1 MSNLIAACVGDMH
14 VCPIKGHGSSPI
26 MPNGSSILVEGK
38 PIARVGDVTGCG
50 AVITQGY
57 PLALADGMP
66 VAYLGSPTSHGGS
79 IVSGNQRVILGVGTT
94 TAPVVD
100 FAMAGALDD
109 KGKLTPAAKQLLDKD
124 PQEFVRKA
132 AQKGA
137 LIDEGLP
144 DGEPEDFSA
153 EEDRPKVR
161 VEAGI
166 FFDGTGNNRDNTQAY
181 QRQMDE
187 CLTAHAAGA
196 ISEDEC
202 GTELSQIME
211 GSYLNAETN
220 VSKLE
225 RMYQQGQ
232 FQSEEWKEAH
242 RISTYVSGVGTKS
255 GESDDGPSMGLGLGE
270 QGILKK
276 IAEGSGDLAADIIR
290 FVSDPVDELV
300 LDVFGFSRGAATARH
315 FISREV
321 QDEGGALAAAF
332 KQQGIPWPKKI
343 TVRFVGLF
351 DTVAGV
357 ADLGNLDFSAHD
369 VESGRIN
376 VNLRPDDAERV
387 VQLAARDE
395 RRHNF
400 SLNSLRG
407 ESGNLPD
414 HFSEWTLP
422 GAHSDI
428 GGGYPD
434 RFHERIEVR
443 PPLVVRGKD
452 RRNPEASFEFSRM
465 LQERALIK
473 NEDWIGPLNPLASLE
488 IEQERPPGLPGGDIT
503 LRLWLKRE
511 VRGEYSRIPLYL
523 MHKLAV
529 DAGVPFQSI
538 NPEVDGLSLP
548 QELMT
553 VARNLAAH
561 VWHGSE
567 LLMAPESRA
576 LLKQRYIHHS
586 DHYLKL
592 GPLHPFK
599 PGKYGRRTVHPNK
612 GQWSEG
618 EYHEY

>member
-321 QDEGGALAAAF
+321 QDEGGALAAVTTFRSTAS
-332 KQQGIPWPKKI
+332 GVSPATCRITSANGRCRVLIPI
-343 TVRFVGLF
+343 L
-351 DTVAGV
+351 AGV
-357 ADLGNLDFSAHD
+357 TRIAFTRGLRFAH
-369 VESGRIN
+369 R
-376 VNLRPDDAERV
+376 
-387 VQLAARDE
+387 
-395 RRHNF
+395 
-400 SLNSLRG
+400 
-407 ESGNLPD
+407 
-414 HFSEWTLP
+414 W
-422 GAHSDI
+422 
-428 GGGYPD
+428 
-434 RFHERIEVR
+434 
-443 PPLVVRGKD
+443 
-452 RRNPEASFEFSRM
+452 
-465 LQERALIK
+465 
-473 NEDWIGPLNPLASLE
+473 
-488 IEQERPPGLPGGDIT
+488 
-503 LRLWLKRE
+503 
-511 VRGEYSRIPLYL
+511 
-523 MHKLAV
+523 
-529 DAGVPFQSI
+529 
-538 NPEVDGLSLP
+538 
-548 QELMT
+548 
-553 VARNLAAH
+553 
-561 VWHGSE
+561 
-567 LLMAPESRA
+567 
-576 LLKQRYIHHS
+576 
-586 DHYLKL
+586 
-592 GPLHPFK
+592 
-599 PGKYGRRTVHPNK
+599 
-612 GQWSEG
+612 WSE
-618 EYHEY
+618 EKTAAIPKPVSNSPACCRNVR